1 MTVSL
6 FSPHLFSNPVN
17 SLPIDSRL
25 YAILLFFASPLIAS
39 LVRRE
44 FPNPEQQKNHHES
57 TPVEYASLPL
67 RGFNGARER
76 TKTRK
81 RNYVSFRLPARPYF
95 FLIPNFPLFYSSA
108 LFCHLRFT
116 RLWSALTSVAVCHTL
131 APGVEPADFSRCSK
145 PGMEGSDG
153 KMSWLIFPS
162 EPFLPDHALARA
174 AECAALCATAD
185 SGKTLRLSGL

>member
-17 SLPIDSRL
+17 SLPIDFRL
-25 YAILLFFASPLIAS
+25 YAIFFLFASPLIAS

-81 RNYVSFRLPARPYF
+81 RNYVSFRLPAIARRSGEAGGP
-95 FLIPNFPLFYSSA
+95 
-108 LFCHLRFT
+108 
-116 RLWSALTSVAVCHTL
+116 
-131 APGVEPADFSRCSK
+131 APAGR
-145 PGMEGSDG
+145 
-153 KMSWLIFPS
+153 
-162 EPFLPDHALARA
+162 
-174 AECAALCATAD
+174 
-185 SGKTLRLSGL
+185 